1 MGMEETWPGPVAHM
15 TVPMGSCL
23 QLALCT
29 QRHLAGLW
37 EL

>member
-1 MGMEETWPGPVAHM
+1 MGMEETWPGPVVHK

-23 QLALCT
+23 QLALYT
-29 QRHLAGLW
+29 QRHLAVLW